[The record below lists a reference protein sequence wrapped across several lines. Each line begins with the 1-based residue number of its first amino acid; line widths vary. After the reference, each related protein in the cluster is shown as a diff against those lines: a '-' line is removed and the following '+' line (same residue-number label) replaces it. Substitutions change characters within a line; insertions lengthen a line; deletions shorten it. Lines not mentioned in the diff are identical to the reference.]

1 MSLEYCLLACL
12 LTPLERARREH
23 RPRSAWTDDP
33 GTTLIV
39 SGSMSLIFV
48 QAAAQRIEASFT
60 RKSLRVQLRP
70 SISPTPFACGSRS
83 LLRELSRATA
93 AGPMRGCSINA
104 EQVLLE
110 CSRCALLMPTLARK
124 SANPGHMSP
133 KFLRCA
139 GCMDCA
145 SRRGRIFRE
154 GGARKQRLLASEKSR
169 PATRSSAAL
178 VRLGDAQEAPSNR
191 RLRAAW
197 LARVRPRWQL
207 TSGRG
212 SSHTLNSWPRARLSP
227 LPYTIAA
234 AAAKAALVAAA
245 TAAAVTAGR
254 PLLLP
259 GRRPIFATKLP

>member
-1 MSLEYCLLACL
+1 
-12 LTPLERARREH
+12 
-23 RPRSAWTDDP
+23 
-33 GTTLIV
+33 
-39 SGSMSLIFV
+39 
-48 QAAAQRIEASFT
+48 
-60 RKSLRVQLRP
+60 
-70 SISPTPFACGSRS
+70 
-83 LLRELSRATA
+83 
-93 AGPMRGCSINA
+93 MRGCSINA

-145 SRRGRIFRE
+145 SRRGRILRE

-207 TSGRG
+207 TSGRVAQATP
-212 SSHTLNSWPRARLSP
+212 STLGRGRGYRRCPTRSLPPRPPPPSSP
-227 LPYTIAA
+227 LQLPPPSLLAGRCCCRAA
-234 AAAKAALVAAA
+234 A
-245 TAAAVTAGR
+245 
-254 PLLLP
+254 PFLLP
-259 GRRPIFATKLP
+259 NCRK

>member
-1 MSLEYCLLACL
+1 
-12 LTPLERARREH
+12 
-23 RPRSAWTDDP
+23 
-33 GTTLIV
+33 
-39 SGSMSLIFV
+39 
-48 QAAAQRIEASFT
+48 
-60 RKSLRVQLRP
+60 
-70 SISPTPFACGSRS
+70 
-83 LLRELSRATA
+83 
-93 AGPMRGCSINA
+93 MRGCSINA

-133 KFLRCA
+133 KILRCA
-139 GCMDCA
+139 GCVDCA
-145 SRRGRIFRE
+145 SRRGRILRE

-234 AAAKAALVAAA
+234 AAATAALVAAA
-245 TAAAVTAGR
+245 TAAAVTAGG

-259 GRRPIFATKLP
+259 GRRPAFLLPNCRK

>member
-1 MSLEYCLLACL
+1 MCAVDAHS
-12 LTPLERARREH
+12 
-23 RPRSAWTDDP
+23 RPQKCQSWAHEPR
-33 GTTLIV
+33 
-39 SGSMSLIFV
+39 
-48 QAAAQRIEASFT
+48 
-60 RKSLRVQLRP
+60 
-70 SISPTPFACGSRS
+70 
-83 LLRELSRATA
+83 
-93 AGPMRGCSINA
+93 
-104 EQVLLE
+104 
-110 CSRCALLMPTLARK
+110 
-124 SANPGHMSP
+124 
-133 KFLRCA
+133 FLRCA

-145 SRRGRIFRE
+145 SRRGRILRE

-234 AAAKAALVAAA
+234 AAATAALVAAA
-245 TAAAVTAGR
+245 TAAAVTAGG

-259 GRRPIFATKLP
+259 GRRPIFKACTWSSQVLSTWLLAAPELLLYST

>member
-1 MSLEYCLLACL
+1 
-12 LTPLERARREH
+12 
-23 RPRSAWTDDP
+23 
-33 GTTLIV
+33 
-39 SGSMSLIFV
+39 
-48 QAAAQRIEASFT
+48 
-60 RKSLRVQLRP
+60 
-70 SISPTPFACGSRS
+70 
-83 LLRELSRATA
+83 
-93 AGPMRGCSINA
+93 MRGCSINA
-104 EQVLLE
+104 EQMLLE

-133 KFLRCA
+133 DFSAARA
-139 GCMDCA
+139 AWIAPPGA
-145 SRRGRIFRE
+145 VGFFER

-207 TSGRG
+207 ASGRG

-234 AAAKAALVAAA
+234 AAATAALVAAA
-245 TAAAVTAGR
+245 TAAAVTAGG

>member
-1 MSLEYCLLACL
+1 
-12 LTPLERARREH
+12 
-23 RPRSAWTDDP
+23 
-33 GTTLIV
+33 
-39 SGSMSLIFV
+39 
-48 QAAAQRIEASFT
+48 
-60 RKSLRVQLRP
+60 
-70 SISPTPFACGSRS
+70 
-83 LLRELSRATA
+83 
-93 AGPMRGCSINA
+93 
-104 EQVLLE
+104 
-110 CSRCALLMPTLARK
+110 MPTLARK

-145 SRRGRIFRE
+145 SRRGRILRE

-234 AAAKAALVAAA
+234 AAATAALVAAA
-245 TAAAVTAGR
+245 TAAAVTAGG

-259 GRRPIFATKLP
+259 GRRPHFCYQTAVNESQKCIFFLCRALPRTPSQAELDMSAIFTPLMSGQTPELGLSADPGPRRPRSGKREKRNGGGGKGSGARA

>member
-1 MSLEYCLLACL
+1 MQQVCAVDAHS
-12 LTPLERARREH
+12 
-23 RPRSAWTDDP
+23 RPQKCQSWAHEP
-33 GTTLIV
+33 
-39 SGSMSLIFV
+39 
-48 QAAAQRIEASFT
+48 
-60 RKSLRVQLRP
+60 K
-70 SISPTPFACGSRS
+70 ISP
-83 LLRELSRATA
+83 LRGLH
-93 AGPMRGCSINA
+93 G
-104 EQVLLE
+104 
-110 CSRCALLMPTLARK
+110 
-124 SANPGHMSP
+124 
-133 KFLRCA
+133 F
-139 GCMDCA
+139 CA
-145 SRRGRIFRE
+145 SRRGRILRE

-234 AAAKAALVAAA
+234 AAATAALVAAA
-245 TAAAVTAGR
+245 TAAAVTAGG

-259 GRRPIFATKLP
+259 GRRPHFCYQTAVNESQKCIFFSITS

>member
-1 MSLEYCLLACL
+1 M
-12 LTPLERARREH
+12 
-23 RPRSAWTDDP
+23 
-33 GTTLIV
+33 
-39 SGSMSLIFV
+39 
-48 QAAAQRIEASFT
+48 
-60 RKSLRVQLRP
+60 
-70 SISPTPFACGSRS
+70 
-83 LLRELSRATA
+83 
-93 AGPMRGCSINA
+93 
-104 EQVLLE
+104 
-110 CSRCALLMPTLARK
+110 MPTLARK

-145 SRRGRIFRE
+145 SRRGRILRE

-234 AAAKAALVAAA
+234 AAATAALVAAA
-245 TAAAVTAGR
+245 TAAARATYFLPYKKGIALSTQASAPTHQ
-254 PLLLP
+254 PLLPFTGHSKLH
-259 GRRPIFATKLP
+259 GRGDFDGGAGFGWIA

>member
-1 MSLEYCLLACL
+1 
-12 LTPLERARREH
+12 
-23 RPRSAWTDDP
+23 
-33 GTTLIV
+33 
-39 SGSMSLIFV
+39 
-48 QAAAQRIEASFT
+48 
-60 RKSLRVQLRP
+60 
-70 SISPTPFACGSRS
+70 
-83 LLRELSRATA
+83 
-93 AGPMRGCSINA
+93 
-104 EQVLLE
+104 
-110 CSRCALLMPTLARK
+110 MPTLARK

-145 SRRGRIFRE
+145 SRRGRILRE

-234 AAAKAALVAAA
+234 AAATAALVAAA
-245 TAAAVTAGR
+245 TAAAVTAGG

-259 GRRPIFATKLP
+259 GRRPHFCYQTAVNESQKCIFSPSQAELDMSAIFTPLMSGQTPELGLSADPGPRRPRSGKREKRHGGGGKGSGARA

>member
-1 MSLEYCLLACL
+1 
-12 LTPLERARREH
+12 
-23 RPRSAWTDDP
+23 
-33 GTTLIV
+33 
-39 SGSMSLIFV
+39 
-48 QAAAQRIEASFT
+48 
-60 RKSLRVQLRP
+60 
-70 SISPTPFACGSRS
+70 
-83 LLRELSRATA
+83 
-93 AGPMRGCSINA
+93 MRGCSINA

-139 GCMDCA
+139 GCMDFA
-145 SRRGRIFRE
+145 PPGAVGFFER

-234 AAAKAALVAAA
+234 AAATAALVAAA
-245 TAAAVTAGR
+245 TAAVVTAGG

>member
-1 MSLEYCLLACL
+1 M
-12 LTPLERARREH
+12 
-23 RPRSAWTDDP
+23 
-33 GTTLIV
+33 
-39 SGSMSLIFV
+39 
-48 QAAAQRIEASFT
+48 
-60 RKSLRVQLRP
+60 
-70 SISPTPFACGSRS
+70 
-83 LLRELSRATA
+83 
-93 AGPMRGCSINA
+93 
-104 EQVLLE
+104 
-110 CSRCALLMPTLARK
+110 MPTLARK

-145 SRRGRIFRE
+145 SRRGRILRE

-234 AAAKAALVAAA
+234 AAATAALVAAA
-245 TAAAVTAGR
+245 TAAAVTSGG

-259 GRRPIFATKLP
+259 GRRPAFLLFCYQTAVNESQKCIFSPSQAELDMSAIFTPLMSGQTPEL

>member
-1 MSLEYCLLACL
+1 
-12 LTPLERARREH
+12 
-23 RPRSAWTDDP
+23 
-33 GTTLIV
+33 
-39 SGSMSLIFV
+39 
-48 QAAAQRIEASFT
+48 
-60 RKSLRVQLRP
+60 
-70 SISPTPFACGSRS
+70 
-83 LLRELSRATA
+83 
-93 AGPMRGCSINA
+93 MRGCSINA

-145 SRRGRIFRE
+145 SRRGRILRE

-234 AAAKAALVAAA
+234 AAATAALVAAA
-245 TAAAVTAGR
+245 TATAVTAGG

-259 GRRPIFATKLP
+259 GRRAIIFATKLPYMRVKSAFFFLCRALPRTPSQAELEMSAIFTPLMSGQTPKLGLSADPGPRRPRSEKSALYT

>member
-1 MSLEYCLLACL
+1 MS
-12 LTPLERARREH
+12 
-23 RPRSAWTDDP
+23 
-33 GTTLIV
+33 GV
-39 SGSMSLIFV
+39 
-48 QAAAQRIEASFT
+48 AAAGTDSESPRIPHALRAGSHLYCQLYSCHPEIASPRF
-60 RKSLRVQLRP
+60 P
-70 SISPTPFACGSRS
+70 ASISRTPFACGSRS

-145 SRRGRIFRE
+145 SRRGRILRE

-234 AAAKAALVAAA
+234 AAATAALVAAA
-245 TAAAVTAGR
+245 TAAAVTAGG

-259 GRRPIFATKLP
+259 RTRKCEIGIGTGSFSDGGYTVSLMCKRKM

>member
-1 MSLEYCLLACL
+1 MKPPSPGNRFRTAPYAHFSNTVCL
-12 LTPLERARREH
+12 RQQ
-23 RPRSAWTDDP
+23 
-33 GTTLIV
+33 V
-39 SGSMSLIFV
+39 
-48 QAAAQRIEASFT
+48 AAARAEQGHGGWSNER
-60 RKSLRVQLRP
+60 
-70 SISPTPFACGSRS
+70 
-83 LLRELSRATA
+83 LLNR
-93 AGPMRGCSINA
+93 NA
-104 EQVLLE
+104 EQMLLE

-145 SRRGRIFRE
+145 SRRGRILRE
-154 GGARKQRLLASEKSR
+154 GGARENKGCSQVKSR

-212 SSHTLNSWPRARLSP
+212 SSHRWKLPARLACGLWPR
-227 LPYTIAA
+227 
-234 AAAKAALVAAA
+234 V
-245 TAAAVTAGR
+245 VEGVW
-254 PLLLP
+254 
-259 GRRPIFATKLP
+259 

>member
-1 MSLEYCLLACL
+1 
-12 LTPLERARREH
+12 
-23 RPRSAWTDDP
+23 
-33 GTTLIV
+33 
-39 SGSMSLIFV
+39 
-48 QAAAQRIEASFT
+48 
-60 RKSLRVQLRP
+60 
-70 SISPTPFACGSRS
+70 
-83 LLRELSRATA
+83 
-93 AGPMRGCSINA
+93 MRGCSINA

-145 SRRGRIFRE
+145 SRRGRILRE

-212 SSHTLNSWPRARLSP
+212 SSHTLNSWPRARLTRIAVALHDRCRRGHRRP
-227 LPYTIAA
+227 RRRCNCRRRHCWRAA
-234 AAAKAALVAAA
+234 AAAGPPPHFCYQ
-245 TAAAVTAGR
+245 TAVNESQKCNFFSAQGSA
-254 PLLLP
+254 PH
-259 GRRPIFATKLP
+259 PITS

>member
-1 MSLEYCLLACL
+1 MCGGGGHGLRKSENTTRFACRVSSVLSCVTTTYSLQLY
-12 LTPLERARREH
+12 
-23 RPRSAWTDDP
+23 
-33 GTTLIV
+33 I
-39 SGSMSLIFV
+39 
-48 QAAAQRIEASFT
+48 T
-60 RKSLRVQLRP
+60 RKSLPRG
-70 SISPTPFACGSRS
+70 SPRAFRTPFACGSRS

-104 EQVLLE
+104 EQVLFE

-145 SRRGRIFRE
+145 SRRGRILRE

-234 AAAKAALVAAA
+234 AAATAALVAAA
-245 TAAAVTAGR
+245 TAAAVTAGG

-259 GRRPIFATKLP
+259 GRRPIFATKVP